1 MQGIPFVCCYLD
13 DLLITGPTEK
23 DHLKSLEEVLRRL
36 SKSGLRLKKDKCTF
50 NSKSVIYLGYKIDEH
65 GLHPTDEKVCAI
77 KSAPAPRNVTEL
89 RSYLGILNY
98 YGRFLPDLSS
108 RLAPLHLLLH
118 KGVSWRWGNSQR
130 HAFESTRNMLHSS
143 IVLVHY
149 DPNRELVLST
159 DASPYGVGS
168 VLSHRCPDGSDQ
180 PIAYASRSLT
190 VAEKNYSQLDKEALA
205 IIFGIKKFHQYIY
218 GRHVTICS
226 DHKPL
231 YSLFNERKAIPPMAS
246 PRVQRWALTLSAYD
260 YTMTF
265 REGKANA
272 NADALS
278 RLPLPNH
285 ITVTPAPADVI
296 HLLDLLSK
304 TPVNA
309 ENIRNWTR
317 VDPRL
322 SKVYHYV
329 MTGWPRSIPENDLEL
344 KPYFDRR
351 TELSVHNGVLLWGS
365 RVVVPPQGRISILH
379 ELHSAHPGIVR
390 MKALARSYVWW
401 PKLDVDI
408 DHKIR
413 ACRDCQIQRDRPA
426 KAPLHPW
433 NWPDK
438 PWTRLHLDYAGPF
451 LGQMYLIIIDAYSK
465 WLEVIPTSTS
475 TAQVTAKLCRRVF
488 ATHGLPCSIVTD
500 NGTSFTGREFQ
511 EFTRRNGITLC

>member
-1 MQGIPFVCCYLD
+1 MNVKQF
-13 DLLITGPTEK
+13 
-23 DHLKSLEEVLRRL
+23 HL
-36 SKSGLRLKKDKCTF
+36 
-50 NSKSVIYLGYKIDEH
+50 
-65 GLHPTDEKVCAI
+65 
-77 KSAPAPRNVTEL
+77 
-89 RSYLGILNY
+89 
-98 YGRFLPDLSS
+98 
-108 RLAPLHLLLH
+108 
-118 KGVSWRWGNSQR
+118 WR
-130 HAFESTRNMLHSS
+130 HHE
-143 IVLVHY
+143 
-149 DPNRELVLST
+149 
-159 DASPYGVGS
+159 
-168 VLSHRCPDGSDQ
+168 
-180 PIAYASRSLT
+180 
-190 VAEKNYSQLDKEALA
+190 
-205 IIFGIKKFHQYIY
+205 
-218 GRHVTICS
+218 
-226 DHKPL
+226 
-231 YSLFNERKAIPPMAS
+231 
-246 PRVQRWALTLSAYD
+246 RWALTFSAYD

-278 RLPLPNH
+278 CLPLPNH
-285 ITVTPAPADVI
+285 ITVTPAPADVV

-329 MTGWPRSIPENDLEL
+329 RTEWPRSITENDLEL

-390 MKALARSYVWW
+390 MKTLARSYVWW

-408 DHKIR
+408 DNKIR
-413 ACRDCQIQRDRPA
+413 ACRDSQIQRDLPA

-488 ATHGLPCSIVTD
+488 TTHGLPCSIVTD

-511 EFTRRNGITLC
+511 EFTKRNGIKLSHTSSLHPAPNGLAENAVKTFKRCLRKGNGDFDLRLQRFLFQYRNTPHSTTGLPPSAILLRRHVKSPLSCTSPFAEQRVHERQSQQKSYADMHRHVISFSVGDHVVVCDLKRGQVTGKSGPYSYEVCLQDGRVFR